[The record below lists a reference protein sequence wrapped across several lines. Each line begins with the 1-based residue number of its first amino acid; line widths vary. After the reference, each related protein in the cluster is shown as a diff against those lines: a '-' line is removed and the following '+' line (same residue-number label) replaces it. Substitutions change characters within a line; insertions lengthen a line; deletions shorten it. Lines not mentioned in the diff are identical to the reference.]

1 MAGRLRSAGG
11 TLDDA
16 SIMAVAEMA
25 GVDPELIRM
34 HAQLALH
41 SQKAS
46 LFDRMKSSFL
56 AFDPKIRNYVAGA
69 WLGLAAG
76 VMPVMAYAFRDGSGL
91 FGGLASLAS
100 VIALWNCT
108 QAKEARTAITSGTI
122 SAIVGFLSYTFPV
135 FLINFL
141 PGMDVPGLYGAA
153 ILAFAAGG
161 ATFGGLAWAIRSSL
175 SKKMG
180 WKDPAQERQELLH
193 RLLAIQEELRSV
205 EQYVTF
211 LSIDVVGS
219 TRMKKESDAL
229 SAEFTFTEYHRYIEN
244 ITRRFGGRVHSTA
257 GDGVTAAFDLPG
269 PAFQAARAMQSG
281 LFEFNAFRNKLEQ
294 EFVLRIGVHSGK
306 VMAPGHDVKQVN
318 FASVIDIAA
327 HLQKL
332 ADPGTVVIS
341 EEALNG
347 ISALDAPLTDE
358 RLDCD
363 GVAARMWRQR
373 VQVETQI
380 VPN

>member
-1 MAGRLRSAGG
+1 
-11 TLDDA
+11 
-16 SIMAVAEMA
+16 
-25 GVDPELIRM
+25 
-34 HAQLALH
+34 
-41 SQKAS
+41 
-46 LFDRMKSSFL
+46 
-56 AFDPKIRNYVAGA
+56 
-69 WLGLAAG
+69 
-76 VMPVMAYAFRDGSGL
+76 
-91 FGGLASLAS
+91 
-100 VIALWNCT
+100 
-108 QAKEARTAITSGTI
+108 
-122 SAIVGFLSYTFPV
+122 
-135 FLINFL
+135 
-141 PGMDVPGLYGAA
+141 
-153 ILAFAAGG
+153 
-161 ATFGGLAWAIRSSL
+161 
-175 SKKMG
+175 
-180 WKDPAQERQELLH
+180 
-193 RLLAIQEELRSV
+193 
-205 EQYVTF
+205 
-211 LSIDVVGS
+211 
-219 TRMKKESDAL
+219 
-229 SAEFTFTEYHRYIEN
+229 
-244 ITRRFGGRVHSTA
+244 
-257 GDGVTAAFDLPG
+257 
-269 PAFQAARAMQSG
+269 MQSG